1 MSHQNP
7 DSQECNANESGKLA
21 GEPRLDAAGVLYV
34 LGGIPALAA
43 FFVIYFF
50 LVRHGVFPG

>member
-1 MSHQNP
+1 MSQHQ
-7 DSQECNANESGKLA
+7 DCQGCETNENGKLA
-21 GEPRLDAAGVLYV
+21 GEPRLDAVGVLYV

-43 FFVIYFF
+43 FFTIYFF

>member
-1 MSHQNP
+1 MSQHNP
-7 DSQECNANESGKLA
+7 DSHHGETDANGKLP
-21 GEPRLDAAGVLYV
+21 GEPRLDLTGVLYV